1 MKKIAKLSLC
11 ALAGAALASCC
22 TDKAASPGYVSR
34 EALASGFVTPPDSIQ
49 TSVYWYWI
57 SNNISKEG
65 VVKDLES
72 MKKAGINRAFIGNI
86 GQDDVPYGNVK
97 MLSDEWWDVLHTA
110 LKKATE
116 LDIEIGIFN
125 SPGWSQS
132 GGPWVKPEQAMR
144 YLASS
149 ETRVKGPQKV
159 SLKLDKPVDQFQ
171 DVRVIAY
178 PAPKGDGV
186 TLNASNASVVS
197 APQVAG
203 IAKVIDGDPK
213 TSVDLPKDGR
223 LTIDLKAETPFTAR
237 SLTVRP
243 AERSMSMQGELQV
256 KENDAYR
263 TLSRFTLDRLNT
275 ALNVGFDPYAPV
287 IVSIPATTGT
297 DFRLVLTEATGS
309 AGLAEVTLS
318 EAPRVERYKE
328 KSLAKMHP
336 TPLPYWKDYQW
347 PAQPVVDDPATVVD
361 PASVQDISQYMAEDG
376 TLTWDAPEGEW
387 VILRMGM
394 TPTGTTN
401 SPASPEATGFEIDK
415 MSREHAAAH
424 FDAHMGEILRR
435 IPAEDRKT
443 FRVVV
448 QDSYETGGQNFTDGM
463 IEEFKTRYGYDPT
476 PYLPVYEGVVVGSQ
490 EASDRFLW
498 DVRRMVADKVAY
510 DYVGGLRDVSH
521 EHGLHTWLENYGHW
535 GFPGEFLMYGGQSD
549 EIGGEFWSEGELG
562 DIENRAASSCGHIY
576 GKRKISAESNTAAA
590 APFTRYPRM
599 MKQRSD
605 RFFAEGINNTL
616 LHLYISQ
623 PYEDREPGVNATF
636 GNEFNRKNTWFPQ
649 LDLFIKYVKRVN
661 FMLQQGLNVAD
672 AAYFIGEDTPKMT
685 GVTDP
690 ALPKG
695 YQFDYINAE
704 VIERDMTVAN
714 GLLTLPHGTQYRILV
729 LPKLETMRPQLL
741 DKIARLI
748 EQGAVVLG
756 PAPRRSPSYENYP
769 AADREVRSTADA
781 LWSQID
787 PAAGYARIGKGMLI
801 DGLTMPQAMELIG
814 CVPDCR
820 TADEDPVLYCHR
832 TVDGMEIYFVSN
844 QSGEP
849 IRTAPEFRVKDMQP
863 EAWNAVDGTM
873 RPLPAFAP
881 TSDGVRVPLKLDGYE
896 SLFVVFRRS
905 AAHPETTDIAAGT
918 EVNFPPYKALKTL
931 GGPWTLTFDQSKRGP
946 AEPLAA
952 DELFDFTQHP
962 DFDIRHYSGTVVY
975 ENRFTLDT
983 LPEGRVYLNLNDV
996 TAMAKVK
1003 INGVYVGGVW
1013 TPPYRVEITDAI
1025 KTGENNVEIDVVTT
1039 WKNRLIG
1046 DLNLPQDERRTWVAY
1061 QPWKADD
1068 ELQKSGLTGPVVLET
1083 NNF

>member
-11 ALAGAALASCC
+11 ALAGAALTSCC

-144 YLASS
+144 YLTSS

-443 FRVVV
+443 FRVVGSGQLRDRRTELHRRHDRRV
-448 QDSYETGGQNFTDGM
+448 QNPLRLRPDALSARLRGRGGRQSRSVG
-463 IEEFKTRYGYDPT
+463 P
-476 PYLPVYEGVVVGSQ
+476 LPVGCAPYGGRQ
-490 EASDRFLW
+490 
-498 DVRRMVADKVAY
+498 
-510 DYVGGLRDVSH
+510 GGL
-521 EHGLHTWLENYGHW
+521 
-535 GFPGEFLMYGGQSD
+535 
-549 EIGGEFWSEGELG
+549 
-562 DIENRAASSCGHIY
+562 
-576 GKRKISAESNTAAA
+576 
-590 APFTRYPRM
+590 
-599 MKQRSD
+599 
-605 RFFAEGINNTL
+605 
-616 LHLYISQ
+616 
-623 PYEDREPGVNATF
+623 
-636 GNEFNRKNTWFPQ
+636 
-649 LDLFIKYVKRVN
+649 
-661 FMLQQGLNVAD
+661 
-672 AAYFIGEDTPKMT
+672 
-685 GVTDP
+685 
-690 ALPKG
+690 
-695 YQFDYINAE
+695 
-704 VIERDMTVAN
+704 
-714 GLLTLPHGTQYRILV
+714 
-729 LPKLETMRPQLL
+729 
-741 DKIARLI
+741 
-748 EQGAVVLG
+748 
-756 PAPRRSPSYENYP
+756 
-769 AADREVRSTADA
+769 
-781 LWSQID
+781 
-787 PAAGYARIGKGMLI
+787 
-801 DGLTMPQAMELIG
+801 
-814 CVPDCR
+814 
-820 TADEDPVLYCHR
+820 
-832 TVDGMEIYFVSN
+832 
-844 QSGEP
+844 
-849 IRTAPEFRVKDMQP
+849 
-863 EAWNAVDGTM
+863 
-873 RPLPAFAP
+873 
-881 TSDGVRVPLKLDGYE
+881 
-896 SLFVVFRRS
+896 
-905 AAHPETTDIAAGT
+905 
-918 EVNFPPYKALKTL
+918 
-931 GGPWTLTFDQSKRGP
+931 
-946 AEPLAA
+946 
-952 DELFDFTQHP
+952 
-962 DFDIRHYSGTVVY
+962 
-975 ENRFTLDT
+975 
-983 LPEGRVYLNLNDV
+983 
-996 TAMAKVK
+996 
-1003 INGVYVGGVW
+1003 
-1013 TPPYRVEITDAI
+1013 
-1025 KTGENNVEIDVVTT
+1025 
-1039 WKNRLIG
+1039 
-1046 DLNLPQDERRTWVAY
+1046 
-1061 QPWKADD
+1061 
-1068 ELQKSGLTGPVVLET
+1068 
-1083 NNF
+1083 